1 MDCSEVKKLIPIYLD
16 GELEAD
22 EHQRVQSHL
31 DTCADCRREARAIQ
45 GAWEMAG
52 ELEDIQPDP
61 NFQTRFWA
69 RVAEETSWQEKLL
82 IDIKALFFNRRL
94 VPALAAAGLILC
106 VSLVATYKYFPTS
119 QPNGFVAEF
128 SDADLDM
135 VDNID
140 LAENFDLIR
149 DIDLISDLEIIENLD
164 DMDAS

>member
-1 MDCSEVKKLIPIYLD
+1 MDCSEIKKLIPIYLD

-31 DTCADCRREARAIQ
+31 DTCAECNKEAHAIQ
-45 GAWEMAG
+45 SAWEMAG

-61 NFQTRFWA
+61 TFKTRFWA
-69 RVAEETSWQEKLL
+69 RVAEQTSWHEKFWN
-82 IDIKALFFNRRL
+82 DIRTLFFNRRL

-106 VSLVATYKYFPTS
+106 VSLVATYKYIQTS
-119 QPNGFVAEF
+119 QPNGFMAEF

-149 DIDLISDLEIIENLD
+149 DIDLISDLEIIENLND
-164 DMDAS
+164 RDAS